1 MAHQVM
7 MRSSA
12 LDILHYWTAILLTIT
27 IISSFCAP
35 IVAQP
40 LDSWQVVVQN
50 AGISAMHMATM
61 HTDKV
66 VLYDRTNFGKSQIAL
81 PNGTCRNNPKELY
94 LKHDCTAHSVEY
106 DSLTNAIRPLFLFSD
121 TLCSSGA
128 FLADGTL
135 QQTGGDNEGS
145 KVLRSIGA
153 GPTDNW
159 VESTTASLFVKRW
172 YSTDQILPDGR
183 IIVVGGINQ
192 PNYEFVPKAAGA
204 KGPVP
209 LALLSLA
216 KGSSNLYPFVH
227 LVPDGNLF
235 IFANIYSILFNYKTN
250 QVGTIDHHTR
260 NQ

>member
-1 MAHQVM
+1 M
-7 MRSSA
+7 
-12 LDILHYWTAILLTIT
+12 AILLTIT
-27 IISSFCAP
+27 INSFCAP
-35 IVAQP
+35 LGVVVAQP
-40 LDSWQVVVQN
+40 LDSWKLVVQN

-66 VLYDRTNFGKSQIAL
+66 ILYDRTNFGKSQIAL
-81 PNGTCRNNPKELY
+81 PNGTCRDNPKELV

-106 DSLTNAIRPLFLFSD
+106 DSLTNAIRPLFLYSD

-128 FLADGTL
+128 FLPDGTL

-153 GPTDNW
+153 DPTDNW
-159 VESTTASLFVKRW
+159 VESNTTSLFVKRW

-192 PNYEFVPKAAGA
+192 PNYEFVPKPRGA
-204 KGPVP
+204 KGPIP

-250 QVGTIDHHTR
+250 QVCTIITR
-260 NQ
+260 GLRAR

>member
-1 MAHQVM
+1 MV
-7 MRSSA
+7 
-12 LDILHYWTAILLTIT
+12 TLLTIT
-27 IISSFCAP
+27 VSGICTPVTLVA
-35 IVAQP
+35 AQP
-40 LDSWQVVVQN
+40 LDSWTLVVPN

-66 VLYDRTNFGKSQIAL
+66 ILYDRTNFGRSQIAL
-81 PNGTCRNNPKELY
+81 PNGTCRNNPKELV

-106 DSLTNAIRPLFLFSD
+106 DSLTNAIRPLFIYSD

-128 FLADGTL
+128 FLPDGTL

-145 KVLRSIGA
+145 RVLRTIGA
-153 GPTDNW
+153 GPTDDW
-159 VESTTASLFVKRW
+159 VESNTSSLFVKRW

-183 IIVVGGINQ
+183 IIVIGGINQ
-192 PNYEFVPKAAGA
+192 PNYEFVPKPAGA
-204 KGPVP
+204 TGPIP

-235 IFANIYSILFNYKTN
+235 IFANVYSILFNYKTN
-250 QVGTIDHHTR
+250 KVSTVITSGTSTR
-260 NQ
+260 